1 MELPGTRPAPP
12 DAELQ
17 SGVSPSP
24 ADEMLSAAIRDTLQ
38 APPGDRASLFEQL
51 VRDIESAMAVHPVG
65 RPWTCLVYTGT
76 DGSRIFRGG
85 VGHSLVIDIEG
96 RLWRGRSYEDFETT
110 YVHTEGRCEIGTLTP
125 LFHQMRQ
132 LRDRSSGLGQR
143 SCS

>member
-1 MELPGTRPAPP
+1 MTP

-17 SGVSPSP
+17 SGILYSP
-24 ADEMLSAAIRDTLQ
+24 ADEMLSHAIRDTLQ
-38 APPGDRASLFEQL
+38 APAGDRVHLFEKL
-51 VRDIESAMAVHPVG
+51 VRDIESALIAHPVG

-85 VGHSLVIDIEG
+85 VGHSLVIDTEG

-110 YVHTEGRCEIGTLTP
+110 YVFTEGRCEIGTLTP

-132 LRDRSSGLGQR
+132 CLPRAAWTGSAPA
-143 SCS
+143 